1 MPADESGRRE
11 LAEWIA
17 SFRNPLTSRVYVN
30 RVWQYLFGAG
40 LVRTPDNFG
49 STGEPPSHPQL
60 LDDLAHRFMQD
71 GWSTKRLVRELVLSR
86 VYRMSSAMNAGAAA
100 VDPENRLLWR
110 MNPRRLD
117 AETIRDTMLTVSG
130 KLDPRIG
137 GPNIQDQKVLVQ
149 QSAEMPTE
157 YDYVFA
163 DFRRGVYTPAFRNRV
178 HELFEVFD
186 FADQNGAVAKRNVTT
201 VAPQALLMLNS
212 EFVMAQARAAAE
224 RALANGELT
233 DTERIDIA
241 FYEALGRAPTTEER
255 KISLSAVATAIDS
268 GAKVAAWEQVFQA
281 LFGCIDFRYVN

>member
-1 MPADESGRRE
+1 
-11 LAEWIA
+11 
-17 SFRNPLTSRVYVN
+17 
-30 RVWQYLFGAG
+30 
-40 LVRTPDNFG
+40 
-49 STGEPPSHPQL
+49 
-60 LDDLAHRFMQD
+60 
-71 GWSTKRLVRELVLSR
+71 
-86 VYRMSSAMNAGAAA
+86 MNAGAAA

-117 AETIRDTMLTVSG
+117 AETIRDAMLTVSG

-163 DFRRGVYTPAFRNRV
+163 DCRRSVYTPAFRNRV